1 MRIILVIFIIII
13 YNNCFGQTETKMNYN
28 KLSDFEKYVIIDKGT
43 EAPFSGEYY
52 KHNLKGFF
60 ICKHCDSKLF
70 KSEDKFDSGCGWPSF
85 DDEIDGAIKQVL
97 DADGKRTEI
106 VCSNCGGHLGHVFFG
121 ESFTQKNKRH
131 CVNSVSLQFIPE
143 EINQEK
149 YMKETAYFAGGCF
162 WGIEYHM
169 KNVPGVLNTQ
179 VGYMG
184 GKTKSPNYNE
194 ICSGETGHAEAV
206 KVSFNPELV
215 SFEKL
220 CKLFFEIH
228 DPTTINRQGPDIG
241 TQYRSEIFYTNE
253 IQKEISEN
261 LIKILKNKGYSVV
274 TRLSEYKYFYIAEDY
289 HQDYYNKSGSLPYCH
304 FYRKKF

>member
-149 YMKETAYFAGGCF
+149 YMKETAYIAGGCF